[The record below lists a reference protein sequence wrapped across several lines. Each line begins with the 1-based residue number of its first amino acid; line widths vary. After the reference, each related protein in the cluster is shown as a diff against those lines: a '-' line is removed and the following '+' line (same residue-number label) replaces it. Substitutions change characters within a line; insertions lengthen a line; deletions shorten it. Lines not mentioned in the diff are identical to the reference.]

1 MAANNKLKKTCYHYG
16 LVTVSDGK
24 CRPQTTRLKLCPD
37 LLVLQREEF
46 IFPDDEDGYPVDNKL
61 RTVKLRRTSDGQLGI
76 SIKGGRDHNLPIL
89 VSKVCRFEE
98 DDHLYIGDAIV
109 KVNDNFL
116 TSVTHDEA
124 INILRNA
131 GSEVTLTVKHYKS
144 AAPFLLKNVR
154 QFIPDVD
161 QASSTPLDGNH
172 EGNGVVD
179 HGPPP
184 PLPGSVV
191 AGGAGKAE
199 KVPVLDSPCSVA
211 SDGSSTN
218 WNGIP
223 RVRRKWI
230 DVVEV
235 PLMMAYITRYIFG
248 TDKLRP
254 NAFEVR
260 GMNGSNTGVIHINDL
275 AVLSH
280 WIKLIGDYISALT
293 NHKGAVL
300 NRGFKSE
307 SEQITYMSWV
317 AEGVLNRNQPWQNW
331 KPKFFALRGSEV
343 HIFESPPIEVSDW
356 KRSVQVY
363 PIHQAMFRVIKESET
378 VDERGHC
385 FLLQTV
391 GRESRYFSMETRQDL
406 LRLESAWHRAV
417 CQSVSGLKKQT
428 FHVVYKNVPGALTLD
443 WTDGFLLKP
452 FASPTYAFTYSFS
465 QLKGSSDDGNAT
477 LTLNF
482 QDPVGSNNF
491 VEQVIICPK
500 LQELLYFMHAFLTA
514 KVASVDPAFMSRGNS
529 AGRVT

>member
-1 MAANNKLKKTCYHYG
+1 MAANKLKKTCYHYG
-16 LVTVSDGK
+16 IVTVSDGK

-61 RTVKLRRTSDGQLGI
+61 RTIKLRRTSDGNLGI
-76 SIKGGRDHNLPIL
+76 SIKGGKDQNLPIL
-89 VSKVCRFEE
+89 VSKVCRDEE

-109 KVNDNFL
+109 KVNDTYM

-124 INILRNA
+124 INVLRNA
-131 GSEVTLTVKHYKS
+131 GSEVHLTVKHYRS

-154 QFIPDVD
+154 QLIPDLEPTSPIQPQPD
-161 QASSTPLDGNH
+161 
-172 EGNGVVD
+172 
-179 HGPPP
+179 
-184 PLPGSVV
+184 LPAMLEQRKVP
-191 AGGAGKAE
+191 
-199 KVPVLDSPCSVA
+199 VPVLDSPCSVN
-211 SDGSSTN
+211 SDGSTS

-235 PLMMAYITRYIFG
+235 PLMMAYITRFIFG

-260 GMNGSNTGVIHINDL
+260 GMNGSNTGVIHIQDL
-275 AVLSH
+275 SVLSH
-280 WIKLIGDYISALT
+280 WIKLISDYITGLT
-293 NHKGAVL
+293 HHKGAIF
-300 NRGFKSE
+300 NRGFGPT
-307 SEQITYMSWV
+307 EQISYMSWV
-317 AEGVLNRNQPWQNW
+317 AEGVLNKNQPWQNW
-331 KPKFFALRGSEV
+331 KPKFFALRGSDV
-343 HIFESPPIEVSDW
+343 CIFDAPPIDVSDW
-356 KRSVQVY
+356 SRNVQVY
-363 PIHQAMFRVIKESET
+363 PLNQAMFRVIKESEY
-378 VDERGHC
+378 VDERQHC

-391 GRESRYFSMETRQDL
+391 GRESRYFSMETRQEL

-417 CQSVSGLKKQT
+417 CQAVSTLESTT
-428 FHVVYKNVPGALTLD
+428 FHVVYKNIPAALTLH

-452 FASPTYAFTYSFS
+452 FASPTFAFTYSFS

-477 LTLNF
+477 LTLLF
-482 QDPVGSNNF
+482 QEPDARDQDL

-500 LQELLYFMHAFLTA
+500 LQELLFNMHAFLTA

-529 AGRVT
+529 GGRVQT